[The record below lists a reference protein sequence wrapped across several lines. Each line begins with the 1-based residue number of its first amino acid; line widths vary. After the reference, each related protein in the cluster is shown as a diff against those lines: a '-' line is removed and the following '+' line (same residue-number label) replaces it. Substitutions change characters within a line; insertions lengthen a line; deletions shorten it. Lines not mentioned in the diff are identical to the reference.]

1 LLERTPSSIWSLIL
15 LKQVLAL
22 EGNLGVA
29 FSSHT
34 TTRSPGATGELL
46 GAVDPDVTAIVV
58 IAGCAGLFRL
68 RMGVS
73 ATKGCINRGGV

>member
-1 LLERTPSSIWSLIL
+1 MDDLSVP
-15 LKQVLAL
+15 AL
-22 EGNLGVA
+22 EASLGVA

-34 TTRSPGATGELL
+34 TARSPGASRATGELL
-46 GAVDPDVTAIVV
+46 GTVDPDVTVIIVV
-58 IAGCAGLFRL
+58 IASGAGLFRL